1 MNALYGLSEH
11 HDIPDMQLFLG
22 RNNERYIIITR
33 EKRVTSLMKRPAE
46 ELDDFDADE
55 RDAKVLAL
63 LADDKIPN
71 NITPASPFNDLP
83 LEIQEIVVS
92 VTVGTLMTMGRISR
106 RFAVIAR
113 NDHVWRRCFT
123 RDFPAEFIY
132 CNGQLPFF
140 IVTGPKHPLYREDR
154 DIYQDDLSPWKRFY
168 LYMNRCYVVRA
179 REFITTYSIY
189 FWKLGVDP
197 INIARAPEF
206 PKMTSKELYRWCRR
220 YIFGKPLVYNGL
232 VLYDRRS
239 RLAWSFVLLI
249 VWLAYDRTDNPHP
262 RFTAQDVVVAYW
274 RIASRRHWMRP
285 YLALA
290 AQNAVPSRTVRFRN
304 FGQLSTQLIATEL
317 NSPEWN
323 TFMTTFDPTLYA
335 AFSQDDENN
344 YNQFLQELRIEQE
357 PELYI
362 FHGQPDNFRGY
373 LEIYINRIFK
383 SFRIGNEQP
392 CIFTWASELME
403 MAKKSEFDTT
413 EMEAWF
419 PDFTNKIRDVSVNNE
434 DMFDTFELQ
443 MDFRTIMQ
451 LIDDTELRPH
461 FFDFHIDFD
470 ELHEFVG
477 AKKATFTRLL
487 ETLSS
492 LPVYRD
498 SADRRILFLAKQ
510 LK

>member
-1 MNALYGLSEH
+1 
-11 HDIPDMQLFLG
+11 
-22 RNNERYIIITR
+22 
-33 EKRVTSLMKRPAE
+33 
-46 ELDDFDADE
+46 
-55 RDAKVLAL
+55 
-63 LADDKIPN
+63 
-71 NITPASPFNDLP
+71 
-83 LEIQEIVVS
+83 
-92 VTVGTLMTMGRISR
+92 MT
-106 RFAVIAR
+106 A
-113 NDHVWRRCFT
+113 
-123 RDFPAEFIY
+123 
-132 CNGQLPFF
+132 
-140 IVTGPKHPLYREDR
+140 
-154 DIYQDDLSPWKRFY
+154 
-168 LYMNRCYVVRA
+168 
-179 REFITTYSIY
+179 
-189 FWKLGVDP
+189 
-197 INIARAPEF
+197 
-206 PKMTSKELYRWCRR
+206 KELYRWCRR

-274 RIASRRHWMRP
+274 RIASQRHWMRP

-323 TFMTTFDPTLYA
+323 AFMSTFDPTSYA

-362 FHGQPDNFRGY
+362 FHGHNSNFRGY

-392 CIFTWASELME
+392 CIFTRASGLME
-403 MAKKSEFDTT
+403 MAKISKFDTT
-413 EMEAWF
+413 EMNALF
-419 PDFTNKIRDVSVNNE
+419 PDFTNRIRDRDISANNE
-434 DMFDTFELQ
+434 LMFDTFELQ

-451 LIDDTELRPH
+451 LIDDMDLRPN
-461 FFDFHIDFD
+461 FFAFPIDFD

-477 AKKATFTRLL
+477 MQRGTFTRLL
-487 ETLSS
+487 EKLSS